1 MNNEEIRQ
9 WLDGEWTRILDEE
22 VCAPDP
28 EIDQFIHSS
37 IVSIR
42 YACVTQLLGR
52 VDVLCSWLSVRK

>member
-22 VCAPDP
+22 VHAPDP

-42 YACVTQLLGR
+42 
-52 VDVLCSWLSVRK
+52 